1 MSYLSGFKFK
11 NDDTLNFNVNNLP
24 VAFLN
29 SLRRIMIND
38 IETIAFRTEYGK
50 ESDIKIETNTSVIN
64 NEFLAHRLSLVP
76 IHYDPKKISTFDKNK
91 YEFVIDITNT
101 TTKPLDITTEHIQIN
116 EGSKHLSKTAAQS
129 FFPPDKITGEYILL
143 NRLKPNKSGETEKD
157 GGETLKITMKADK
170 SAGKEHSR
178 YNPTCVSVFTNVRD
192 MTKIEEELKKRFH
205 DKDIE
210 RKTLGKKPLTNDEK
224 KPIIKSF
231 MVSEADRYFKTDSSG
246 EPNSF
251 EFLIESDG
259 RIPPHIIFDKS
270 LFVFEEKLNN
280 FLKKINESERCV
292 VKASDCIMKGFDF
305 IIEDEDYTIGN
316 VIQEFM
322 FKLYQNV
329 NQEDKKVKYVSA
341 NVPHPLE
348 NKLLIRVSLE
358 EITLGSDYI
367 KELFEDCVSEIKSI
381 IDKLKTEMAGN
392 KKFVLMR

>member
-91 YEFVIDITNT
+91 YEFVIDITNN
-101 TTKPLDITTEHIQIN
+101 TTKPLDVTTEHIQIN
-116 EGSKHLSKTAAQS
+116 EGSKLLSKTAAQS

-170 SAGKEHSR
+170 STGKEHSR

>member
-11 NDDTLNFNVNNLP
+11 NDETLNFNVNNLP
-24 VAFLN
+24 VSFLN

-38 IETIAFRTEYGK
+38 VETLAFRTEYGK

-76 IHYDPKKISTFDKNK
+76 IHYNPKKISAFDKNK

-101 TTKPLDITTEHIQIN
+101 TTKPLDVTTEHIQIK
-116 EGSKHLSKTAAQS
+116 EGGKILSKTAAQE

-143 NRLKPNKSGETEKD
+143 NRLKPNKSGESEKD

-170 SAGKEHSR
+170 STGREHSR

-192 MTKIEEELKKRFH
+192 MSKIEEELKKRFH

-210 RKTLGKKPLTNDEK
+210 RKTLGKKALTDEEK

-231 MVSEADRYFKTDSSG
+231 MVSEADRYYKTDSSG

-251 EFLIESDG
+251 DFYIESDG

-280 FLKKINESERCV
+280 FLKKINQSERCI

-329 NQEDKKVKYVSA
+329 SQEDKKVKYVSA

-348 NKLLIRVSLE
+348 NKLLIRVALE

-367 KELFEDCVSEIKSI
+367 KELIEDCVSEIKSI

>member
-1 MSYLSGFKFK
+1 MSYLSDFKFK

-76 IHYDPKKISTFDKNK
+76 IHYDPKRIGTFDKNK
-91 YEFVIDITNT
+91 YEFIIDITNT
-101 TTKPLDITTEHIQIN
+101 TTKPLDVTTEHIQIK
-116 EGSKHLSKTAAQS
+116 EGSKVLSRTVAQS

-143 NRLKPNKSGETEKD
+143 NRLKPNKSGDSDKE
-157 GGETLKITMKADK
+157 GGEKLKINMKADK
-170 SAGKEHSR
+170 STGKEHAR

-192 MTKIEEELKKRFH
+192 MGKIEEELKKRFH

-210 RKTLGKKPLTNDEK
+210 RKTLGKKPLTDEEK

-231 MVSEADRYFKTDSSG
+231 MVSEADRYFKTDASG

-251 EFLIESDG
+251 EFYIESDG
-259 RIPPHIIFDKS
+259 RIPPHVIFDKS
-270 LFVFEEKLNN
+270 LFVFEEKLDN
-280 FLKKINESERCV
+280 FMKKINESEKCI
-292 VKASDCIMKGFDF
+292 VKTSDCIMKSYDF
-305 IIEDEDYTIGN
+305 IVEDEDYTIGN

-322 FKLYQNV
+322 FRLYQNV
-329 NQEDKKVKYVSA
+329 SQEDKKVKYVSA

-358 EITLGSDYI
+358 ELTLGSDYV
-367 KELFEDCVSEIKSI
+367 KELITECVSEIKSI
-381 IDKLKTEMAGN
+381 IDKLKTEMGGN

>member
-11 NDDTLNFNVNNLP
+11 NDETLNFNVNNLP
-24 VAFLN
+24 VSFLN

-38 IETIAFRTEYGK
+38 VETLAFRTEYGK

-64 NEFLAHRLSLVP
+64 NEFLAHRISLVP

-101 TTKPLDITTEHIQIN
+101 TTKPLDVTTEHIQIK
-116 EGSKHLSKTAAQS
+116 EGSKILGKTSAQA

-143 NRLKPNKSGETEKD
+143 NRLKPNKSGETDKD
-157 GGETLKITMKADK
+157 GGETLKITMRADK
-170 SAGKEHSR
+170 STGKEHAR

-192 MTKIEEELKKRFH
+192 MGKIEEELKKRFH

-210 RKTLGKKPLTNDEK
+210 RKTLGKNPLTDEEK

-231 MVSEADRYFKTDSSG
+231 MVSEADRYFKTDASG

-251 EFLIESDG
+251 DFLIESDG

-280 FLKKINESERCV
+280 FLKKINESEKCI
-292 VKASDCIMKGFDF
+292 VKAGDCIMKAFDF

-322 FKLYQNV
+322 FRLFQNV
-329 NQEDKKVKYVSA
+329 NQDDKKVKYVSA
-341 NVPHPLE
+341 NVQHPLE
-348 NKLLIRVSLE
+348 NKLLIRVALE
-358 EITLGSDYI
+358 ELTLGSDYI
-367 KELFEDCVSEIKSI
+367 KELITECVLEIKSI

>member
-11 NDDTLNFNVNNLP
+11 NDETLNFNANNLP
-24 VAFLN
+24 VSFLN

-38 IETIAFRTEYGK
+38 VETLAFRAEYGK

-76 IHYDPKKISTFDKNK
+76 IHYNPKNISTFDKDK

-101 TTKPLDITTEHIQIN
+101 TTKPLDVTTEHIQIK
-116 EGSKHLSKTAAQS
+116 EGSKILSKAAAQA

-157 GGETLKITMKADK
+157 GGETLKIIMKADK
-170 SAGKEHSR
+170 STGKEHSR

-192 MTKIEEELKKRFH
+192 LGKIEEELKKRFH

-210 RKTLGKKPLTNDEK
+210 RKTLGKKPLTDEEK

-231 MVSEADRYFKTDSSG
+231 MVSEADRYFKTDASG

-251 EFLIESDG
+251 DFLIESDG

-280 FLKKINESERCV
+280 FLKKINESEKCI
-292 VKASDCIMKGFDF
+292 VKTSDCIMKAYDF

-322 FKLYQNV
+322 FKLFQNV
-329 NQEDKKVKYVSA
+329 NQDESKVKYVSA

-348 NKLLIRVSLE
+348 NKLLIRVALE
-358 EITLGSDYI
+358 ELTLGSDYI
-367 KELFEDCVSEIKSI
+367 KELITECVSEIKSI

>member
-116 EGSKHLSKTAAQS
+116 EGSKLLSKTAAQS

-143 NRLKPNKSGETEKD
+143 NRLKPNKSGETQKD

-170 SAGKEHSR
+170 STGKEHSR

>member
-11 NDDTLNFNVNNLP
+11 NDDTLNFNVNNLS
-24 VAFLN
+24 VALLN

-91 YEFVIDITNT
+91 YEFIIDITNT
-101 TTKPLDITTEHIQIN
+101 TTKPLDVTTEHIQIK
-116 EGSKHLSKTAAQS
+116 EGNKVLSKTAAQA

-143 NRLKPNKSGETEKD
+143 NRLKPNKSGESGKD

-170 SAGKEHSR
+170 SSGKEHSR
-178 YNPTCVSVFTNVRD
+178 YNPTCVSVFTNIRD
-192 MTKIEEELKKRFH
+192 LGKIEEELKKRFH

-210 RKTLGKKPLTNDEK
+210 RKTLGKNPLSDDEK

-246 EPNSF
+246 EPNAF

-316 VIQEFM
+316 VIQEYM
-322 FKLYQNV
+322 FRLYQNV
-329 NQEDKKVKYVSA
+329 SQEYKKVKYVSA

-358 EITLGSDYI
+358 EITLGSDYV
-367 KELFEDCVSEIKSI
+367 KELIGECVSEIKSI
-381 IDKLKTEMAGN
+381 IDKLKTEMTGN

>member
-116 EGSKHLSKTAAQS
+116 EGSKLLSKTAAQS

-170 SAGKEHSR
+170 STGKEHSR